1 MVSCFLRGFPGGSVV
16 ENLLANAEDPGSIP
30 GLGRSPGEGNGNPLQ
45 YSCLE
50 NPTDRGFLKK
60 NLLCE
65 AISTFSRWS
74 WSLSM
79 LCHNTILYNM
89 TSHWASHLCHGDIP
103 DVIY

>member
-16 ENLLANAEDPGSIP
+16 ENLLANAEDPGLIP
-30 GLGRSPGEGNGNPLQ
+30 GLRRSPGEENGNPLQ

-50 NPTDRGFLKK
+50 NPTDRGFLK

-74 WSLSM
+74 WSPSM
-79 LCHNTILYNM
+79 LYHDAILYNM
-89 TSHWASHLCHGDIP
+89 TSHWASHLCPGDIP